1 MKRTESEEEHNDVKD
16 AVKGYIIPSWLTC
29 SLSSMLTSAIQT
41 QAHFRGLLTC
51 QEQNQFKTLKVLNH
65 ASRTLPRLPYTN
77 LKESRTEK
85 KLVTEHA

>member
-16 AVKGYIIPSWLTC
+16 AVKGYIIPSWLTF

-41 QAHFRGLLTC
+41 QSHFRGLLTC

-65 ASRTLPRLPYTN
+65 ASHSP
-77 LKESRTEK
+77 K
-85 KLVTEHA
+85 KHSNIFYPACGARVGYM